1 MTDAQIPTTDNKT
14 AATSTPIHDLLAS
27 RWSSRAFSDEAVS
40 SESVLSLMEAARWSA
55 SSNNEQPW
63 RFIVATRDDPEA
75 HNKFLSAVS
84 VSNQRWAP
92 KAWVLILG
100 IARDNFDVEGQPHNR
115 FAQYDTGQA
124 VQNIVIQATALG
136 LNVRQMGGISADKLR
151 EIYAIPE
158 GYTIMAGL
166 AIGYPGDPEELV
178 APLNERERQPRYR
191 RPLSDLFFEGSF
203 GQTHALAAS
212 DEQP

>member
-1 MTDAQIPTTDNKT
+1 MTDVKSSAADNKPALT
-14 AATSTPIHDLLAS
+14 RAPIHDLLGT
-27 RWSSRAFSDEAVS
+27 RWSSRAFSDEPVS
-40 SESVLSLMEAARWSA
+40 SERVLSLMEAARWSA

-75 HNKFLSAVS
+75 HAKFLQGVNAG
-84 VSNQRWAP
+84 NQRWAP

-100 IARDNFDVEGQPHNR
+100 IARDNFDLDGQPHNR

-124 VQNIVIQATALG
+124 VQNIVVQATALG
-136 LNVRQMGGISADKLR
+136 LNVRQMGGIMPEKFR
-151 EIYAIPE
+151 ELYAIPD
-158 GYTIMAGL
+158 GYTVMAGL
-166 AIGYPGDPEELV
+166 AIGYPGDSDDLV
-178 APLNERERQPRYR
+178 SPLNERERLPRYR